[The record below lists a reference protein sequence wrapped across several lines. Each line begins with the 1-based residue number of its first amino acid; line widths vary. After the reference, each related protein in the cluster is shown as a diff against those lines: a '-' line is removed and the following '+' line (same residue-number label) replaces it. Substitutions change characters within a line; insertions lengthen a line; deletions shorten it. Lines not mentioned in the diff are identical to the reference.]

1 MAFKK
6 TTPAKKTAPKLDA
19 IPEGF
24 EEVKSANVAGYYICR
39 AGNTVTGRL
48 VATYL
53 TKTKFLNKDSAHPGK
68 KRAYKVQLTAGTTLV
83 TSADKDSLGEEME
96 VSEGALICI
105 DEKGFLQKLGDV
117 EIGRIIYVACLGK
130 EKPSKEYPQ
139 GAWRFVVAQATDPE
153 GTDPETGE
161 IEGEDSD
168 E

>member
-1 MAFKK
+1 M
-6 TTPAKKTAPKLDA
+6 TIKKTAVKKKTPKLDA

-24 EEVKSANVAGYYICR
+24 EEVKSANVDGYYVCR

-68 KRAYKVQLTAGTTLV
+68 KRAYKIQLTAGTTIV
-83 TSADKDSLGEEME
+83 TSADKDSQGEELE
-96 VSEGALICI
+96 VSEGALISI

-117 EIGRIIYVACLGK
+117 AIGRLVYIVCLGK

-139 GAWRFVVAQATDPE
+139 GAWRFVVAQASDPD
-153 GTDPETGE
+153 GTDPETSE